1 MKLLENLYKIS
12 SPSGQ
17 EKAMQKFIMDYCKKN
32 QLGVATK
39 DKAGNIYITKGEDKT
54 YPCVVAHMD
63 EVHKKN
69 KNKEIVV
76 HDNLLFGIDR
86 KAMKQTGI
94 GADDKNGIWIA
105 LNLLT
110 TQKVLKCA
118 FFVGEEIG
126 CVGSEKADMDFF
138 ANVRFVLQCDR
149 RNADD
154 FICNASGVELSD
166 KAFFERCGASKFG
179 YKTTS
184 GLQTD
189 VVTLKKRGL
198 NVCAV
203 NLSCGYYNP
212 HQETEMTR
220 FDELKNCLALC
231 EHIITTVTEVQ
242 THIYTPRSS
251 FGSAFRHDVDDYSD
265 YDFDYGY
272 AWRSNYH
279 NEWYEQ
285 NKQVK
290 QVAETEINDDYLRLS
305 ELYPDEQVRL
315 YLKRKYQ
322 FLNDTHFVDQC
333 IDAQGADDL
342 LF

>member
-1 MKLLENLYKIS
+1 MKLLENLYKVS
-12 SPSGQ
+12 SPSGH
-17 EKAMQKFIMDYCKKN
+17 ERTMQKFITDYCKKN
-32 QLGVATK
+32 QLAVKIAK
-39 DKAGNIYITKGEDKT
+39 DKTGNIYITKGEDKT

-63 EVHKKN
+63 EVHQKN

-76 HDNLLFGIDR
+76 HRNVLSGLDR

-94 GADDKNGIWIA
+94 GADDKNGIWVA

-138 ANVRFVLQCDR
+138 ANTRFVLQCDR
-149 RNADD
+149 RNGSD
-154 FICNASGVELSD
+154 FICNASNVELSD
-166 KAFFERCGASKFG
+166 KAFYDRCEASKFG
-179 YKTTS
+179 YKMAN

-189 VVTLKKRGL
+189 VVALKEKGL
-198 NVCAV
+198 KVCAV

-212 HQETEMTR
+212 HHDSEMTR
-220 FDELKNCLALC
+220 FDELQNCLALC
-231 EHIITTVTEVQ
+231 EHIITTITEVQ
-242 THIYTPRSS
+242 THIYTPRPS
-251 FGSAFRHDVDDYSD
+251 FGGTFMHDVDDYV
-265 YDFDYGY
+265 
-272 AWRSNYH
+272 WNYSRH

-285 NKQVK
+285 NRQAK
-290 QVAETEINDDYLRLS
+290 QVAETEITDDYLRLS
-305 ELYPDEQVRL
+305 GLFSDEQVRL

-322 FLNDTHFVDQC
+322 FLNDTHFIDQC
-333 IDAQGADDL
+333 IDSQSHEDL